1 MSSVVKCEFDAFNYR
16 QYLILFISC
25 EFYFCILKMFL
36 KKFKFYFIFY
46 FKLLFFGVFKSF

>member
-16 QYLILFISC
+16 QYLILFISWAIY
-25 EFYFCILKMFL
+25 FYILKIFF

-46 FKLLFFGVFKSF
+46 FKNIFWYF